1 MPNNTV
7 SIQLMGQKQLIAKF
21 KHLTTRVKID
31 LKDAVNDS
39 ALAIMTNAKKRLRDW
54 PAVDTGRLRASIRV
68 EFLNMGIAA
77 EVGTNVEYGAFVEYG
92 TGQRGSATLPSGVPL
107 PHGYVHGSKNGMRA
121 RPYLWPA
128 YFAEEKNFKRA
139 IKMLLIKE
147 GKKLRGER

>member
-1 MPNNTV
+1 MANTV

-21 KHLTTRVKID
+21 KHLRNRVKAG

-68 EFLNMGIAA
+68 EFFNMGIAA

-92 TGQRGSATLPSGVPL
+92 TGQRGSTTLPQNVPL
-107 PHGYVHGSKNGMRA
+107 PKGYVHGSTNGMRA

-139 IKMLLIKE
+139 IRVLLVTESKR
-147 GKKLRGER
+147 LRRER